1 MALDGKILRRA
12 LDRYEQQLRRREAET
27 ARLREEI
34 YAKDGRISELDGL
47 LRATVAE
54 AASAAVSGGQDPVRA
69 VADIQQR
76 NLALQ
81 EERHRRIS
89 ALGYPEACID
99 DTPACPIC
107 NDRGWVGTKPC
118 DCLRKLYAEEQR
130 RELSR
135 LLDLQGERFDAFRL
149 DYYDPRP
156 DPVSGVSPRQNM
168 EMVSLLCRRYAETFS
183 AESESLFLTGAPG
196 LGKTFLSACIA
207 ASVSEKGFSVVYD
220 TAVNVVARFEEARFG
235 RHGEQEEAE
244 ADVKRYL
251 RCDLLILDDL
261 GTELST
267 SFSVSAIY
275 EVLNTRL
282 RDGKSTVVSSNLAPE
297 ELEKRYSPQIASRLR
312 GSFEVLR
319 FYGQDIR
326 HLKKAGKF

>member
-1 MALDGKILRRA
+1 MAVDGKILRRA
-12 LDRYEQQLRRREAET
+12 LDRYEQQLRRRDAET
-27 ARLREEI
+27 ALLREQI
-34 YAKDGRISELDGL
+34 YGKDGRIAELDGL
-47 LRATVAE
+47 LRSTVAE
-54 AASAAVSGGQDPVRA
+54 AASAAVSGGGDPVRA
-69 VADIQQR
+69 VAEIQRR
-76 NLALQ
+76 NLSLQ
-81 EERHRRIS
+81 DERRQRIA
-89 ALGYPEACID
+89 ALGYPAGCID
-99 DTPACPIC
+99 GDPACPVC
-107 NDRGWVGTKPC
+107 NDRGWIGTKPC
-118 DCLRKLYAEEQR
+118 ACLMKLYAEEQR

-135 LLDLQGERFDAFRL
+135 LLDLQGERFGAFRL

-168 EMVSLLCRRYAETFS
+168 EMVSLVCRRYAETFS
-183 AESESLFLTGAPG
+183 ERSGSLFLTGAPG

-207 ASVSEKGFSVVYD
+207 SAVSEKGFSVVYD
-220 TAVNVVARFEEARFG
+220 TVVNTVARFEEAKFG
-235 RHGEQEEAE
+235 RHGEPEEAE

-267 SFSVSAIY
+267 AFSVSAVY

-319 FYGQDIR
+319 FYGRDIR
-326 HLKKAGKF
+326 EVKKAERF